1 MSARVFFVSGID
13 TDIGKTYAT
22 GYLARLW
29 NDEGIVTLTQKPVQT
44 GVETGLGDIATHCA
58 LMGTPLPVG
67 EEAALRLPQVFAY
80 PASPHFAAQK
90 EGKEVDVEAIDAA
103 TAQLALRCERLLLE
117 GAGGL
122 MVPLTPSF
130 LQIDFIAQRGYE
142 VVLVTSG
149 RLGSINHTLL
159 SLEALRSRGLKLH
172 TLVFNE
178 ACSGEDAAIAKATYE
193 YLGGYLQKHF
203 PQSQCIT
210 LPFL

>member
-58 LMGTPLPVG
+58 LMGTPLPSG

-80 PASPHFAAQK
+80 PASPHFAAQQ

-122 MVPLTPSF
+122 MVPLTPTF

-142 VVLVTSG
+142 VILVTSG

-178 ACSGEDAAIAKATYE
+178 VCSGEDDEVANNTKA
-193 YLGGYLQKHF
+193 YLQHYLNTYF
-203 PQSQCIT
+203 PQTHFTT
-210 LPFL
+210 LSKM

>member
-44 GVETGLGDIATHCA
+44 GVESGLGDIATHCA
-58 LMGTPLPVG
+58 LMGTPLPSG

-122 MVPLTPSF
+122 MVPLTPTF
-130 LQIDFIAQRGYE
+130 LQVDFIAQRGYE
-142 VVLVTSG
+142 VILVTSG

-159 SLEALRSRGLKLH
+159 SLEALHVRGLKLH

-178 ACSGEDAAIAKATYE
+178 GFSEENKEITSATQVYFQT
-193 YLGGYLQKHF
+193 YLSTHF
-203 PQSQCIT
+203 PQSTFIT